1 MEKERKFNILRG
13 IIRSSF
19 LNDEQKKEL
28 INFVT
33 ELEEKESEE

>member
-13 IIRSSF
+13 IIMGSF
-19 LNDEQKKEL
+19 LNKEQKKEL

>member
-13 IIRSSF
+13 IIMCSF
-19 LNDEQKKEL
+19 LNNEQKKEL

>member
-13 IIRSSF
+13 IIMGSF
-19 LNDEQKKEL
+19 LNNEQKKEL